1 MMLWR
6 YMDVAKYVA
15 MLSRGLHFC
24 RPSALGDPWEGAW
37 AEPNVT
43 QFRTDY
49 WGRPGEGLRTWDER
63 RTAKRQLLERF
74 GISCWHR
81 SDYESAALW
90 ALYVPQG
97 FGVAIRS
104 TDDRIIQ
111 SLLPASRDIRCLEVA
126 YVDYAAEPLPD
137 DPSVLLARKRLAF
150 EHDKEVRFLVEHRK
164 DEQDAI
170 DDWQLLL
177 QDLRKRHISLS
188 PVGGGLVRPAPTP
201 ARVVTDDTLRDRAT
215 PAGVYLVTD
224 MPTLIEK
231 VCLAPNVSV
240 PVRHAVLAATER
252 FGLDRHVISES
263 ETDLVPPDEIAFFP

>member
-1 MMLWR
+1 MLWR

-37 AEPNVT
+37 AESNLAR
-43 QFRTDY
+43 FRTDY
-49 WGRPGEGLRTWDER
+49 WGRPGEGRRAWGER
-63 RTAKRQLLERF
+63 LTAKLHSLERF

-81 SDYESAALW
+81 SDCESAALW
-90 ALYVPQG
+90 ALYMPQG
-97 FGVAIRS
+97 LGVAIRS

-111 SLLPASRDIRCLEVA
+111 SLLLAGRDIRCLEVTYID
-126 YVDYAAEPLPD
+126 YVTERLPD

-150 EHDKEVRFLVEHRK
+150 EHEKEVRFLVELRQ
-164 DEQDAI
+164 DEQHAI

-177 QDLRKRHISLS
+177 QDRRKRHISLS
-188 PVGGGLVRPAPTP
+188 PVRGGLVQPAPTP

-224 MPTLIEK
+224 MPTLIEE
-231 VCLAPNVSV
+231 VCLAPSASV

-263 ETDLVPPDEIAFFP
+263 ETDLVPPDDIAFFP